1 MADRRA
7 DGVVDL
13 TVPDPRLLHGW
24 GRTSPTSATV
34 RPVTHA
40 AQAAALLA
48 GAGPRGV
55 IARGLG
61 RSYGDAAQNAGGLV
75 LDMTGFDGSIE
86 LDPSTGT
93 VTCDAGVSL
102 DALLR
107 VLLPAGWFVPVTPGT
122 RQVTLGGAVA
132 ADVHGKNH
140 HRDGSIGQH
149 ISSLDLLTGDGE
161 VRTVGPDQSPDL
173 FWATTGGMGL
183 TGVILRVSLRLVP
196 VETSW
201 MLVDTERAPDLD
213 AVLAGLRA
221 ADQTFPYTVAW
232 VDCLSRGRSLGR
244 GVLTS
249 GSHAPVSALP
259 ARAQAE
265 PRAFDGGLGDVLPSL
280 PRVFPSGLMRR
291 ESAMAFN
298 ELWFRKAPRHK
309 TDQPQRLGAFFHP
322 LDALHNW
329 NRLYGPRGFLQYQ
342 LVVPDDASPIIES
355 VIGSLAAA
363 GTPGLLAV
371 LKRFGAANLGPLSFP
386 TAGWTLALDLPAGA
400 AGLADLLDGFDQ
412 QVAVAGGR
420 VYLAKDSRLRPELLS
435 TMYPRLDEWREVRAK
450 ADPHD
455 VFRSDLSRRLS
466 L

>member
-1 MADRRA
+1 MRSAPDSA
-7 DGVVDL
+7 S
-13 TVPDPRLLHGW
+13 TVPQGEPTLLHGW
-24 GRTSPTSATV
+24 GRTARTAATV
-34 RPVTHA
+34 HPVTEA
-40 AQAAALLA
+40 AQAAALV
-48 GAGPRGV
+48 GSVGSRGL

-75 LDMTGFDGSIE
+75 LDMTALDSRID
-86 LDPSTGT
+86 LDPVAGT

-102 DALLR
+102 DVLLR
-107 VLLPAGWFVPVTPGT
+107 GLLPLGWFVPVTPGT

-140 HRDGSIGQH
+140 HRDGSLGRH
-149 ISSLDLLTGDGE
+149 VRSLDLLTGDGE
-161 VRTVGPDQSPDL
+161 VRTIGPDLSPDL

-183 TGVILRVSLRLVP
+183 TGVILRITLALIP
-196 VETSW
+196 VESSW

-221 ADQTFPYTVAW
+221 ADRAFPYTVAW

-249 GSHAPVSALP
+249 GSHAPTGALSWR
-259 ARAQAE
+259 ARSD
-265 PRAFDGGLGDVLPSL
+265 PRAFGGGLGDRLPSL
-280 PRVFPSGLMRR
+280 PPVFPPGLMRR
-291 ESAMAFN
+291 ETALAFN
-298 ELWFRKAPRHK
+298 EAWFRKAPRRR
-309 TDQPQRLGAFFHP
+309 TNQPQRIGAFFHP
-322 LDALHNW
+322 LDSLPGW

-342 LVVPDDASPIIES
+342 LVVPDGSVGIIES
-355 VIGSLAAA
+355 VIGQLAAA

-371 LKRFGAANLGPLSFP
+371 LKRFGGPNPGPLSFA

-400 AGLADLLDGFDQ
+400 SGLARLLDTFDD
-412 QVAVAGGR
+412 QVAEAGGR
-420 VYLAKDSRLRPELLS
+420 IYLAKDSRLRPELLA

-455 VFRSDLSRRLS
+455 LFRSDLSRRLS